1 MIVVSKINYV
11 AEDLGLEIYMD
22 SGIMIKVW
30 SENDDDSRKVFNDF
44 TARLKASITNG
55 MKFAV
60 WSTAVFIAV
69 SYCRTIIIRRYFRR
83 LENG

>member
-22 SGIMIKVW
+22 SGIMIKIW
-30 SENDDDSRKVFNDF
+30 ADNDTRKVLNDF

-55 MKFAV
+55 LSVIDIDGELNVQVRA
-60 WSTAVFIAV
+60 SNE
-69 SYCRTIIIRRYFRR
+69 Y
-83 LENG
+83 

>member
-22 SGIMIKVW
+22 SGIMIKIW
-30 SENDDDSRKVFNDF
+30 SDSDDDSRKVFNDF

-55 MKFAV
+55 LSV
-60 WSTAVFIAV
+60 IDIDGELNVRV
-69 SYCRTIIIRRYFRR
+69 R
-83 LENG
+83 LSNEY